1 MKRRYWLPVV
11 IFVAL
16 IALFAIGLSKD
27 PTQLDSPLLNQT
39 HPPLESHLLAL
50 QPDSEDQPQKA
61 IPKKT
66 VWVLNVFASW
76 CVSCVAEH
84 RLLKTFKAQHPQVI
98 LIGLNYQDHPADA
111 REWLA
116 KHGNPYDWIYSD
128 LLGQDAINWGIHGV
142 PETFVMDR
150 QGKIRL
156 ILQGPV
162 TSDRLTQQLKPVLEQ
177 LQDEY

>member
-11 IFVAL
+11 IFLAL

-39 HPPLESHLLAL
+39 HPPLKSHVLTLHGDA
-50 QPDSEDQPQKA
+50 QEQQKKS
-61 IPKKT
+61 PENM
-66 VWVLNVFASW
+66 VWILNVFASW
-76 CVSCVAEH
+76 CVSCVEEH
-84 RLLKTFKAQHPQVI
+84 RLLTAFKVQHPQLT

-111 REWLA
+111 RQWLA
-116 KHGNPYDWIYSD
+116 QHGNPYDWVYSD

-162 TSDRLTQQLKPVLEQ
+162 TSDRLTQQLEPVLEQ